1 MKKIRLSTFRK
12 LTMGFLIFGMLPLI
26 VFGIVFYAHYT
37 TKSSKVMENNY
48 SQINSYFAK
57 NVEDL
62 ISAAD
67 EITAKL
73 YDYESEGI
81 SLLELLKDENTD
93 ADEKNLYIGKMMQ
106 SYAEQ
111 NDFVS
116 SERMADYKGN
126 IYSFYRDQG
135 KTLKSKDTE
144 DFFTAYMPEIGS
156 GITKLN
162 IFAATDESALTAG
175 TDDFI
180 ISLFRNITDIRSVS
194 GAGKDV
200 IASYY
205 VDIKLDSVKE
215 IEEKMN
221 TPQAK
226 FFVYDPAAGRYVY
239 SSDESNYVDGNDSLK
254 NYINGE
260 LADNGI
266 IYNKGKV
273 IFYEKLDNCS
283 YYSMLAVDKS
293 EVTGILFQNQI
304 IMILVV
310 SFVLFAIC
318 ILYMNFSNSVTKP
331 VLALKKAMKKL
342 KEGDLEVRAEINS
355 NDEFEEIG
363 EGFNKMV
370 DDLRRYIAE
379 VYVASIC
386 RKEAE
391 LNALKMQIKPHYL
404 YNTLD
409 IIRMTALDNNDKETA
424 ELLESLATQLRYVIG
439 NENERIMMADE
450 MEMLKEYFKILKVR
464 YQNDITLQINISDE
478 ISKLYI
484 LKMLLQPIVE
494 NAVKHGIKNKSG
506 GAVALSANMEKDKLI
521 INIMDNGIGISAD
534 KINHINDVLNV
545 KKPGYTD
552 PEGYLSVGMK
562 NVYDRIKLSC
572 GDEYGYE
579 IQSLEN
585 TGTIVTFTLPIWRE
599 KSDKDQDGDK

>member
-1 MKKIRLSTFRK
+1 
-12 LTMGFLIFGMLPLI
+12 MGFLIFGMLPLI

-62 ISAAD
+62 ITAAD
-67 EITAKL
+67 EIMANL
-73 YDYESEGI
+73 YDYESENI
-81 SLLELLKDENTD
+81 SFIDILKDENIAD
-93 ADEKNLYIGKMMQ
+93 DEKSLYIGKMMQ
-106 SYAEQ
+106 SFAEQ
-111 NDFVS
+111 NNFVS
-116 SERMADYKGN
+116 SERMADYEGN

-135 KTLKSKDTE
+135 KTLKNKGAE
-144 DFFTAYMPEIGS
+144 EFFTAYKPEIGT
-156 GITKLN
+156 GLTELA
-162 IFAATDESALTAG
+162 IFAATDESVLTAG

-254 NYINGE
+254 SYINGE

-342 KEGDLEVRAEINS
+342 REGDLEVRAEINS

-545 KKPGYTD
+545 KKPGYMD

>member
-62 ISAAD
+62 ITAAD
-67 EITAKL
+67 EIMAKL

-81 SLLELLKDENTD
+81 SLIDVLKDESIED
-93 ADEKNLYIGKMMQ
+93 HDKNLYIGKMMQ

-116 SERMADYKGN
+116 SERMVDYKGN

-135 KTLKSKDTE
+135 KTLKNKGAE
-144 DFFTAYMPEIGS
+144 EFFTAFMPEIGTS
-156 GITKLN
+156 LTKLN

-226 FFVYDPAAGRYVY
+226 FFVYDPTAGRYVY

-273 IFYEKLDNCS
+273 VFYEKLDNCS

-331 VLALKKAMKKL
+331 VVALKKAMKKL
-342 KEGDLEVRAEINS
+342 RGGDLEVRAEINS

-404 YNTLD
+404 YNILD

-585 TGTIVTFTLPIWRE
+585 TGTIVTFTLPIWTE
-599 KSDKDQDGDK
+599 KSAEDQDNDS